1 LPRQGAREPA
11 TPVYGYSRAQALAD
25 GVLVDVTAQAGP
37 DGMLGGFAIPVA
49 VTAALWSTIEAIPES
64 LGSIADPRGRLHY
77 VLWMAALAARR
88 HRGDSSCTF
97 LVHLPSRGTRKRTRE
112 LLLHVGPGDRGEP
125 VVTIGFPEDF

>member
-1 LPRQGAREPA
+1 MNGDLIHA
-11 TPVYGYSRAQALAD
+11 YSRAQALAD
-25 GVLVDVTAQAGP
+25 GVLVDVTKEAGP

-49 VTAALWSTIEAIPES
+49 VTAALWSAIESIPQS
-64 LGSIADPRGRLHY
+64 LAGIADARGRLHD

-88 HRGDSSCTF
+88 HRERSAARF
-97 LVHLPSRGTRKRTRE
+97 LVHLPSCGTRKRTRE